1 MRTHA
6 FFAVLLALAA
16 SALAAACGGSNSAD
30 RREYTLQGQVL
41 AFSSDH
47 KEANIKHEDIK
58 GFMPAMTMPYKVLD
72 AKEFEAIA
80 PGDLI
85 NATLVVVPNDAYLT
99 NVKKV
104 GQAPI
109 EKTPQEG
116 APAGSAGTEIL
127 KDGQAVPNTSFVDQ
141 DGKKRDLASFKG
153 SAVVLT
159 FIYTRCPMPTFC
171 PLMDQHFATLQE
183 KLKADRG
190 LNVHLVTV
198 SFDPETDTPAV
209 LKKHAKELGADP
221 KMWTFFTGD
230 LDTID
235 QFAARFGVSITRAVD
250 EKNVVNI
257 THNLRTAILDREGN
271 LVKTYTGN
279 EWTPEQVLADIKVL
293 VGVD

>member
-1 MRTHA
+1 
-6 FFAVLLALAA
+6 
-16 SALAAACGGSNSAD
+16 
-30 RREYTLQGQVL
+30 
-41 AFSSDH
+41 
-47 KEANIKHEDIK
+47 
-58 GFMPAMTMPYKVLD
+58 
-72 AKEFEAIA
+72 
-80 PGDLI
+80 
-85 NATLVVVPNDAYLT
+85 VPNASFLD
-99 NVKKV
+99 
-104 GQAPI
+104 
-109 EKTPQEG
+109 E
-116 APAGSAGTEIL
+116 
-127 KDGQAVPNTSFVDQ
+127 DGR
-141 DGKKRDLASFKG
+141 KRDLASFKG

-209 LKKHAKELGADP
+209 LEKHARELGADP
-221 KMWTFFTGD
+221 RMWTFLTGD

-235 QFAARFGVSITRAVD
+235 QFAARFGVSITREVD
-250 EKNVVNI
+250 DKDKNVVNI

-279 EWTPEQVLADIKVL
+279 QWTPEQVLTDIKVL